1 MKSITC
7 APYHDDMR
15 YSGGLGEGS
24 WDLVTWPIAR
34 SKAGILVDAM
44 FHLNLFSC

>member
-1 MKSITC
+1 MGWDRFTRLLRR
-7 APYHDDMR
+7 AV
-15 YSGGLGEGS
+15 LEGS
-24 WDLVTWPIAR
+24 GDLVTRPIAR